1 MTKPYNGED
10 TLSNLVMLGIKF
22 WDILTKF
29 IDSPLVTDLALELSQ
44 TFSIQL
50 WLLNMILF
58 FEDINFQ
65 VKCLLLVLIL
75 IPASHLLLIRKE
87 KETDTS

>member
-50 WLLNMILF
+50 
-58 FEDINFQ
+58 
-65 VKCLLLVLIL
+65 
-75 IPASHLLLIRKE
+75 
-87 KETDTS
+87 